1 MICQKVRKRQTKY
14 CISDFF
20 HSIKII
26 EQERLKTALHGEVDA
41 FNQDMAIFQ
50 IMCHITKR
58 NIDFEVGG
66 ELAGSS
72 VIIDVV
78 CPFFSKYEDIKKNTK
93 LFSLEFEGERFQI
106 ENIDRKNLINNY
118 INITAKR
125 INK

>member
-1 MICQKVRKRQTKY
+1 MICQKVRKGQTKY

-26 EQERLKTALHGEVDA
+26 EQKRLRTALRGEIDA
-41 FNQDMAIFQ
+41 FNEDIATFQ

-78 CPFFSKYEDIKKNTK
+78 CPYFIKYEDIKRNTK
-93 LFSLEFEGERFQI
+93 LFSVEFEGERFQI
-106 ENIDRKNLINNY
+106 EHIDKKNLINNY
-118 INITAKR
+118 INITSKR